1 MHTGVLNG
9 PLDAGGAEHDE
20 VGRIRDLE
28 AAVAAFEL
36 GRKAAEVEAGRELD
50 ASGAGALDHPDQ
62 IGAACDALRAPFG
75 AVEIVGDAHRRPR
88 RAKDE

>member
-9 PLDAGGAEHDE
+9 PLDAGGAELDE

-36 GRKAAEVEAGRELD
+36 GRKAAEVEAG
-50 ASGAGALDHPDQ
+50 ANSM
-62 IGAACDALRAPFG
+62 RAVPMPSITRIRSVRPAMRFG
-75 AVEIVGDAHRRPR
+75 RPR
-88 RAKDE
+88 NSRDSQ